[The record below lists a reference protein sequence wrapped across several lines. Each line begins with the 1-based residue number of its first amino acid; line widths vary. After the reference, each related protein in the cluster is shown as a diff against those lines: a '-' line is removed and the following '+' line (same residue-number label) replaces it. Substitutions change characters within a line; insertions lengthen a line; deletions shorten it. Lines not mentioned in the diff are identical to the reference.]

1 MNYEITV
8 NEVANSDKIK
18 GYASVVFEDSF
29 KITGIAVMERSDNG
43 ELFVAMPRYKTD
55 RDDSGYKD
63 ICNPITKDFREE
75 LYGNIL
81 VAYDN
86 LINEGT
92 KHYMVGDPKNG
103 ELDFSVR
110 VYPYERESSNIRG
123 FGSVVFG
130 DSFAVNNISIL
141 NGKKGLFV
149 SMPSRTQRPR
159 KEGDKTKYVDICFPV
174 TAECRKAVYEELLKA
189 YEQELTKLQVAG
201 TPPAED
207 KAKAKSGGVKE
218 DADGFLEVGDE
229 PLPFR

>member
-8 NEVANSDKIK
+8 NEVANGGKIK

-63 ICNPITKDFREE
+63 ICNPVTKDFREE

-81 VAYDN
+81 TAYDN
-86 LINEGT
+86 LINGGT

-110 VYPYERESSNIRG
+110 VHPYEREGSNIRG

-130 DSFAVNNISIL
+130 DSFAVGNISIL

-149 SMPSRTQRPR
+149 SMPSRTQRAR

-207 KAKAKSGGVKE
+207 KAKAKSGGVRE